1 MLEIKKTAI
10 AFDEKELMRLEGII
24 IDEDEAEALKFL
36 THAVYNK
43 ITRGQQN
50 RLKSHL
56 DTRGD
61 PVEGFKRRNAP

>member
-10 AFDEKELMRLEGII
+10 SFDDKDLMKLEEII
-24 IDEDEAEALKFL
+24 TDQDEAEALKFL

-43 ITRGQQN
+43 ITMGQQN
-50 RLKSHL
+50 RLKSHI

-61 PVEGFKRRNAP
+61 PIEGFKNR

>member
-1 MLEIKKTAI
+1 MLEINKTAI
-10 AFDEKELMRLEGII
+10 PFDEKDLMKLEEII
-24 IDEDEAEALKFL
+24 TDQDEAEALIFL
-36 THAVYNK
+36 THAVYKK
-43 ITRGQQN
+43 IARGQQN